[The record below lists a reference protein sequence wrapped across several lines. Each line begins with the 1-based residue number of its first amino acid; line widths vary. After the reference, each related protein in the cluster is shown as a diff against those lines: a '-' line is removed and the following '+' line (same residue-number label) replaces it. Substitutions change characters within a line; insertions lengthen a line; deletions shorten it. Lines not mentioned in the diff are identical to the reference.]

1 MRQCGFEEEELP
13 ESRDP
18 VDRGGLLPLV
28 DGLTAREGAI
38 WQSVITPGFSGNAPA
53 FINLALMSTGVIETD
68 QAAPT
73 SEAILSVVVVLPG

>member
-1 MRQCGFEEEELP
+1 MNEAMLETGFEEEELP

-38 WQSVITPGFSGNAPA
+38 
-53 FINLALMSTGVIETD
+53 
-68 QAAPT
+68 
-73 SEAILSVVVVLPG
+73 